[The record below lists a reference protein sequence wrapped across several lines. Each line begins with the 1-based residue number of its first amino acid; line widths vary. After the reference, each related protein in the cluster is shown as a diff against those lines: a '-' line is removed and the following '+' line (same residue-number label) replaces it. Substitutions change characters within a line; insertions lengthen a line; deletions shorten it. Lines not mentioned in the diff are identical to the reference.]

1 MINAPKKK
9 ILKQKNRCKRLIA
22 AVIAVMQLL
31 TTSILFAEAPPET
44 FIPAENWEDYDYFNF
59 AEALQK
65 SLYFYDAEKCGVEA
79 GYDQGGRLEWRG
91 SCHEVDERIPIAN
104 TSLSDAFLEKYGHI
118 IDPDGDGTVDVHGG
132 FHDAGDHVRFGL
144 PQSYSAGT
152 LGWGF
157 YEFRESF
164 RAIGEEEHMIE
175 ILRYF
180 TDTFLRCSF
189 MDEEGNLVAF
199 CYMVGEGDE
208 DHCYW
213 GPPELYPEEYL
224 KSRPADFATL
234 MLPKR
239 CLCQYGSGTL
249 HIIFEF

>member
-1 MINAPKKK
+1 MTDSPQKR
-9 ILKQKNRCKRLIA
+9 ILKRKNRCKGIITAVIIA
-22 AVIAVMQLL
+22 AQLL
-31 TTSILFAEAPPET
+31 TSSILFAEAPPAT
-44 FIPAENWEDYDYFNF
+44 FTPAENWEDYDYFNF

-65 SLYFYDAEKCGVEA
+65 SLYFYDAQKCGVEA
-79 GYDQGGRLEWRG
+79 GYDHGGRLEWRG
-91 SCHEVDERIPIAN
+91 ACHEVDERIPISN
-104 TSLSDAFLEKYGHI
+104 TSLSEAFLAKYRHI

-144 PQSYSAGT
+144 PQSYTAGT

-189 MDEEGNLVAF
+189 MDE
-199 CYMVGEGDE
+199 
-208 DHCYW
+208 
-213 GPPELYPEEYL
+213 
-224 KSRPADFATL
+224 
-234 MLPKR
+234 
-239 CLCQYGSGTL
+239 
-249 HIIFEF
+249 